1 MDSSSTRYP
10 KLIVLAQIEELMS
23 VVISRHGSLSS
34 LELNIRDD
42 NVLDRV
48 GHYSIVG
55 FKSTSQCSFFVVQV

>member
-1 MDSSSTRYP
+1 VDPSSTRYP
-10 KLIVLAQIEELMS
+10 KLIVLAQIEELMI

-48 GHYSIVG
+48 GHYSIVS
-55 FKSTSQCSFFVVQV
+55 FKSTSHCGFFVVQV